1 MNYKVLDR
9 CRIYSYDMNI
19 YYFIKNNFE
28 SDDIKVAL
36 LADINQESFG
46 YFIEIRKVERYD

>member
-9 CRIYSYDMNI
+9 CSIHSYDMNI

-46 YFIEIRKVERYD
+46 YFIEIRKVENK